1 MTKLVVQLGLGIVLI
16 GFAIALI
23 VHQWN
28 DCLGENSILTC
39 MRMLN

>member
-16 GFAIALI
+16 AGAIALV

-28 DCLGENSILTC
+28 DCLGENSVFTC
-39 MRMLN
+39 LRMLN

>member
-1 MTKLVVQLGLGIVLI
+1 MKLALQLMLGIILI
-16 GFAIALI
+16 GLVIVLV

-28 DCLGENSILTC
+28 DCLGENSVFTC